1 MEVRI
6 GIEIGMKVN
15 QYGKLGKRMKFFT
28 RVGLAGEWIFSMVM
42 FHFQTIWWKILM
54 KENRKEK

>member
-15 QYGKLGKRMKFFT
+15 QYGKSSERMKFLQW
-28 RVGLAGEWIFSMVM
+28 VIASE
-42 FHFQTIWWKILM
+42 
-54 KENRKEK
+54 

>member
-28 RVGLAGEWIFSMVM
+28 RVGLAGE
-42 FHFQTIWWKILM
+42 
-54 KENRKEK
+54 

>member
-15 QYGKLGKRMKFFT
+15 QYGKSSKRMKFFT
-28 RVGLAGEWIFSMVM
+28 VGYS
-42 FHFQTIWWKILM
+42 
-54 KENRKEK
+54 